1 MVEVTASLG
10 SNIEPRIHLSGAVE
24 SLESLFPGLQISP
37 VYESPAIGFEG
48 ANFLNL
54 VVAFETRMALF
65 KIQEELRFIEACH
78 GRVRD
83 GAKFSDR
90 TLDIDVLTYGAR
102 VGEVA
107 GMTMPHADIT
117 RYAFVLR
124 PLADLRPEG
133 LHPELKVPYAELW
146 RAFSEKDRQPLSRL
160 PIL

>member
-24 SLESLFPGLQISP
+24 SLGALFPGLQISP

-48 ANFLNL
+48 ASFLNL
-54 VVAFETRMALF
+54 VVAFDTQMALL

-78 GRVRD
+78 DRVRD
-83 GAKFSDR
+83 GEKFSDR
-90 TLDIDVLTYGAR
+90 SLDIDILTYGAL

-107 GMTMPHADIT
+107 GMTVPRDDIT
-117 RYAFVLR
+117 RYAFVLK

-133 LHPELKVPYAELW
+133 LHPELKVSYAELW
-146 RAFSEKDRQPLSRL
+146 RAFSEKDRQPLRKL